1 MDDLKR
7 EKEVGLDMDYL
18 EEVLDKKKEIGE
30 KYQTPEFGLAA
41 QLFSTVAKHV
51 IKKLGDTEGEKL
63 LKEAIEDF
71 AFERGKRIAMKVREE
86 GLPLT
91 LKNWLIYSDI
101 DSFTNFRPITSTP
114 GGDFLAKV
122 KHCTFYNAAEDWGL
136 SDYAKIYCKYADYKI
151 LEGYNPDIELILK
164 ERQATNARRCVFRYI
179 MKEENK
185 TK

>member
-7 EKEVGLDMDYL
+7 EKESGLDMDYL
-18 EEVLDKKKEIGE
+18 EDVLDKKKEIGE
-30 KYQTPEFGLAA
+30 NYQTPGFGLAA
-41 QLFSTVAKHV
+41 QLFSTVVKHI
-51 IKKLGDTEGEKL
+51 IKRLGETEGEEL
-63 LKEAIEDF
+63 LKEAIEEF
-71 AFERGKRIAMKVREE
+71 AFERGKRIAERVKEE

-101 DSFTNFRPITSTP
+101 ETFKNFRPITSTP
-114 GGDFLAKV
+114 DGDFMVKV

-136 SDYAKIYCKYADYKI
+136 SNYAKIYCKYADYKI

-164 ERQATNARRCVFRYI
+164 ERQATNTKRCVFRYI

-185 TK
+185 IK